1 MDVILDFFQQLTN
14 PEWIIAHGGLFI
26 ILFILFAETGILL
39 GFFLPGDFLVFV
51 TGTIISNS
59 EYPFDH
65 TFSNLVFWELMMI
78 IASVLGNIFGYWF
91 GNKSGNYLLN
101 RNDTWY
107 FKKRH
112 IHQAKEFYDK
122 KGNLAIF
129 LAKFLPIIRT
139 FAPIV
144 AGIVKMDYK
153 KFLFYNITGSIVWI
167 TLFCTLGFFLGKNEW
182 VKENLEFI
190 VLGMIIVTT
199 TPVLWK
205 MFSKKSMKEETQI
218 QQ

>member
-1 MDVILDFFQQLTN
+1 MDTLFNFLQQLTN
-14 PEWIIAHGGLFI
+14 PEWIIAHGGMYI

-39 GFFLPGDFLVFV
+39 GFFLPGDFLVFI

-65 TFSNLVFWELMMI
+65 TLSNLIFWELCMI
-78 IASVLGNIFGYWF
+78 VASVLGNMFGYWF
-91 GNKSGNYLLN
+91 GNKSGVYLLK
-101 RNDTWY
+101 RKDTWY

-122 KGNLAIF
+122 KGSLAIF

-144 AGIVKMDYK
+144 GGMVKMDYK
-153 KFLFYNITGSIVWI
+153 KFMFYNITGSTAWI
-167 TLFCTLGFFLGKNEW
+167 LLFGTLGFFLGKNVW

-190 VLGMIIVTT
+190 VIGMIVVTT
-199 TPVLWK
+199 APVLWK
-205 MFSKKSMKEETQI
+205 MFSNKSIQKETPI
-218 QQ
+218 G